1 MPRSLILAG
10 VVVVAAVLVFLGTG
24 GMDLLS
30 AWAAAGQRE
39 AQNALAGALRSL
51 RAGEPGAFGAL
62 IGLAFAYG
70 VFHAAGP
77 GHGKVLIGGY
87 GMAERVR
94 LGPLVAIAIASSLA
108 QATTAV
114 VLVYAGVLVLNLT
127 RETMVGVTE
136 EIFAPASYAA
146 IGLIGVWLAWRG
158 ARKLWRQSPAL
169 GARIAAA
176 EGPGGAL
183 AHAAVDPHHHAAA
196 QGSHSRHDAQHDPAQ
211 GDHARHHHHD
221 HDDTC
226 GCGHRHAPTMAEV
239 ARVNTFRDALVLIA
253 GVAIRPCTGALFL
266 LILTWRMGI
275 DAVGIAGA
283 YAMGLG
289 TASITVAVAVLAV
302 WAREGTILAL
312 SGGRLARAVPLI
324 EFGAGLA
331 VALISF
337 QMMRG
342 AL

>member
-1 MPRSLILAG
+1 MPRGLILTG
-10 VVVVAAVLVFLGTG
+10 VLVLLGVLLFWGTG
-24 GMDLLS
+24 GMDRLS
-30 AWAAAGQRE
+30 EWAAAGQRE
-39 AQNALAGALRSL
+39 AQNALAGALRRL
-51 RAGEPGAFGAL
+51 RAGEPGAFAAL

-114 VLVYAGVLVLNLT
+114 ALVYAGVLVLNLT

-136 EIFAPASYAA
+136 DIFAPASYAA
-146 IGLIGVWLAWRG
+146 IALIGVWLAWRG
-158 ARKLWRQSPAL
+158 ARKLWHASPRAD
-169 GARIAAA
+169 
-176 EGPGGAL
+176 
-183 AHAAVDPHHHAAA
+183 AVGHSHEHHFP
-196 QGSHSRHDAQHDPAQ
+196 SDSRKHD
-211 GDHARHHHHD
+211 DHHHHHD
-221 HDDTC
+221 HHDAC
-226 GCGHRHAPTMAEV
+226 GCGHRHAPTMEEV
-239 ARVNTFRDALVLIA
+239 ARVHGVRDALVLIA

-302 WAREGTILAL
+302 WAREGAILAL
-312 SGGRLARAVPLI
+312 SEGRLARAVPLI

-331 VALISF
+331 VAVISF
-337 QMMRG
+337 QMMR
-342 AL
+342 ATL

>member
-1 MPRSLILAG
+1 MFRGLILTG
-10 VVVVAAVLVFLGTG
+10 VLVLLGLLLFWGIG
-24 GMDLLS
+24 GMDRLS
-30 AWAAAGQRE
+30 EWAAAGQRE
-39 AQNALAGALRSL
+39 AQNALAGALRRL
-51 RAGEPGAFGAL
+51 RAGEAGAFAAL

-94 LGPLVAIAIASSLA
+94 LGPLVVIAIASSLA

-114 VLVYAGVLVLNLT
+114 VLVYSGVLLLNLT

-136 EIFAPASYAA
+136 DIFAPASYAA

-158 ARKLWRQSPAL
+158 LRKLRTAPKP
-169 GARIAAA
+169 AAA
-176 EGPGGAL
+176 
-183 AHAAVDPHHHAAA
+183 AHHHAHHNHHHSHGHHDHAHDHHGHDPHH
-196 QGSHSRHDAQHDPAQ
+196 S
-211 GDHARHHHHD
+211 
-221 HDDTC
+221 HDDAC
-226 GCGHRHAPTMAEV
+226 GCGHRHAPTMEEV
-239 ARVNTFRDALVLIA
+239 ARVHSLRDALVLIA

-289 TASITVAVAVLAV
+289 TASITVAVAILAV

-312 SGGRLARAVPLI
+312 SEGRLARAVPLI

-331 VALISF
+331 VAVISF
-337 QMMRG
+337 QMMRA

>member
-1 MPRSLILAG
+1 MPRGLILTG
-10 VVVVAAVLVFLGTG
+10 VLVLLGLFLFWGVG
-24 GMDLLS
+24 GMDRLS
-30 AWAAAGQRE
+30 DWAAAGQRE
-39 AQNALAGALRSL
+39 AQNALAGALRRL
-51 RAGEPGAFGAL
+51 RAGEAGAFAAL

-87 GMAERVR
+87 GMAERIR

-114 VLVYAGVLVLNLT
+114 VLVYSGVLLLNLT

-158 ARKLWRQSPAL
+158 LRKLRSAPNPV
-169 GARIAAA
+169 AAA
-176 EGPGGAL
+176 
-183 AHAAVDPHHHAAA
+183 HHHD
-196 QGSHSRHDAQHDPAQ
+196 RHDHGPAHD
-211 GDHARHHHHD
+211 HHHD
-221 HDDTC
+221 HDETC
-226 GCGHRHAPTMAEV
+226 GCGHRHAPTMEEV
-239 ARVNTFRDALVLIA
+239 ARVHSLRDALVLIA

-302 WAREGTILAL
+302 WAREGSILAL
-312 SGGRLARAVPLI
+312 SEGRLARAVPLI

-331 VALISF
+331 VAVISF
-337 QMMRG
+337 QMMRA

>member
-1 MPRSLILAG
+1 MPRGLILTG
-10 VVVVAAVLVFLGTG
+10 VLVLAALLVFWGLG
-24 GMDLLS
+24 GMDRLS
-30 AWAAAGQRE
+30 DWAAAGQRD
-39 AQNALAGALRSL
+39 AQNALAGALRRL
-51 RAGEPGAFGAL
+51 RAGEAGAFAAL

-87 GMAERVR
+87 GMAARVR
-94 LGPLVAIAIASSLA
+94 LGPLIAIALASSLA

-136 EIFAPASYAA
+136 DIFAPVSYAA

-158 ARKLWRQSPAL
+158 ARRLWRQSPGQ
-169 GARIAAA
+169 GATRAAA
-176 EGPGGAL
+176 AAQAHHHDHQHDHGPDHHHDG
-183 AHAAVDPHHHAAA
+183 HHHAH
-196 QGSHSRHDAQHDPAQ
+196 SH
-211 GDHARHHHHD
+211 HHHHD
-221 HDDTC
+221 EAC
-226 GCGHRHAPTMAEV
+226 GCGHRHGPTMDEIAEV
-239 ARVNTFRDALVLIA
+239 RGFRDALMLIA

-289 TASITVAVAVLAV
+289 TATITIAVAVLAV

-312 SGGRLARAVPLI
+312 SEGRMARALPLI

-337 QMMRG
+337 QMMRA

>member
-1 MPRSLILAG
+1 MFRGLILTG
-10 VVVVAAVLVFLGTG
+10 VLVLLGLLLFWGVG
-24 GMDLLS
+24 GMDRLS
-30 AWAAAGQRE
+30 DWAAAGQRE
-39 AQNALAGALRSL
+39 AQNALAGALRRL
-51 RAGEPGAFGAL
+51 RAGEAGAFAAL

-94 LGPLVAIAIASSLA
+94 LGPLVVIAIASSLA

-114 VLVYAGVLVLNLT
+114 VLVYSGVLLLNLT

-136 EIFAPASYAA
+136 DIFAPASYAA

-158 ARKLWRQSPAL
+158 LRKLRAAPKP
-169 GARIAAA
+169 AAA
-176 EGPGGAL
+176 A
-183 AHAAVDPHHHAAA
+183 HHHHHTH
-196 QGSHSRHDAQHDPAQ
+196 SHHDH
-211 GDHARHHHHD
+211 GHEHHD
-221 HDDTC
+221 HDPHHSHDDAC
-226 GCGHRHAPTMAEV
+226 GCGHRHAPTMEEV
-239 ARVNTFRDALVLIA
+239 ARVHSLRDALVLIA

-312 SGGRLARAVPLI
+312 SEGRLARAVPLI

-331 VALISF
+331 VAVISF
-337 QMMRG
+337 QMMRA

>member
-1 MPRSLILAG
+1 MPRGLILTG
-10 VVVVAAVLVFLGTG
+10 VLVLLGVLLFWGIG
-24 GMDLLS
+24 GMDRLS
-30 AWAAAGQRE
+30 DWAAAGQRE
-39 AQNALAGALRSL
+39 AQNALAGALRRL
-51 RAGEPGAFGAL
+51 RAGEAGAFAAL

-87 GMAERVR
+87 GMAERIR
-94 LGPLVAIAIASSLA
+94 LGPLVVIAIASSLA

-114 VLVYAGVLVLNLT
+114 VLVYAGVFVLNLT

-136 EIFAPASYAA
+136 DIFAPASYAA

-158 ARKLWRQSPAL
+158 ARKLRPTSKLP
-169 GARIAAA
+169 AAA
-176 EGPGGAL
+176 
-183 AHAAVDPHHHAAA
+183 D
-196 QGSHSRHDAQHDPAQ
+196 
-211 GDHARHHHHD
+211 HHD
-221 HDDTC
+221 HDHHNGHHHHGHTHDHHSHDENC

-239 ARVNTFRDALVLIA
+239 ARVHSLRDALVLIA

-312 SGGRLARAVPLI
+312 SEGRLARAVPLI

-331 VALISF
+331 VAVISF
-337 QMMRG
+337 QMMRA